1 MEQIRFSMSLKNGS
15 SFSTKKSHLKPFI
28 KKKKKEVEML
38 LKAPTLQA
46 SIIHA
51 LIHGIWHDT

>member
-1 MEQIRFSMSLKNGS
+1 MVVHSAQKNLTS
-15 SFSTKKSHLKPFI
+15 SHLFK